1 MRAPKNKFSSIETD
15 RMNPD
20 RHKRTPSEDTVMESG
35 GGWEK
40 GKKIQKKNLV
50 TLNYIY
56 ISH

>member
-40 GKKIQKKNLV
+40 GKKIRKR
-50 TLNYIY
+50 
-56 ISH
+56 IS